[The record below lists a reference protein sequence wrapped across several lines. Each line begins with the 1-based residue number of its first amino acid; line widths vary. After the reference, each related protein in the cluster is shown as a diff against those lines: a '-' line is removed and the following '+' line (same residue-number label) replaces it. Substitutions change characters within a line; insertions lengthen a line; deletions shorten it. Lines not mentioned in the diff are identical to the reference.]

1 MKVWTD
7 AAEAGL
13 LDRRGE
19 RGRDC
24 GHLKGTASHTKAHAG
39 FTEIGNRMLLRSTT
53 LVHPSL
59 KKRDPLVWPGIT
71 IVLGH

>member
-24 GHLKGTASHTKAHAG
+24 GHLKGTASLHESARRIRRNRKSHAA
-39 FTEIGNRMLLRSTT
+39 TEHNPR
-53 LVHPSL
+53 PS
-59 KKRDPLVWPGIT
+59 IS
-71 IVLGH
+71 